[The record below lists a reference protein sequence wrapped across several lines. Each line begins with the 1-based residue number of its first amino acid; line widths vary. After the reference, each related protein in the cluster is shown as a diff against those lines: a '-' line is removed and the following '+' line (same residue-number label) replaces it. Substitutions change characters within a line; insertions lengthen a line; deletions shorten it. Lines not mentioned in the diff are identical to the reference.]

1 MNTLSQKQILSLVL
15 IAGISVSIG
24 GIAYA
29 VWVGAAADGA
39 RGGAFAVA
47 ISFAALFAARSTPQK
62 VLEMRNPET
71 GELLVKDGD
80 QKQQIGVLSTAIST
94 MIDSQR
100 LEKKFLTWSTV
111 IGTLVWGFGDLIA
124 RGLGAP

>member
-1 MNTLSQKQILSLVL
+1 M
-15 IAGISVSIG
+15 SIG

-29 VWVGAAADGA
+29 VLFGAAADGA
-39 RGGAFAVA
+39 RGGAVAVA

-62 VLEMRNPET
+62 VLQITDPLT
-71 GELLVKDGD
+71 GQLIVKEGD
-80 QKQQIGVLSTAIST
+80 QEQQIRVLSTVIST

-100 LEKKFLTWSTV
+100 LEKKFLTWTTA

-124 RGLGAP
+124 GGLGAPL